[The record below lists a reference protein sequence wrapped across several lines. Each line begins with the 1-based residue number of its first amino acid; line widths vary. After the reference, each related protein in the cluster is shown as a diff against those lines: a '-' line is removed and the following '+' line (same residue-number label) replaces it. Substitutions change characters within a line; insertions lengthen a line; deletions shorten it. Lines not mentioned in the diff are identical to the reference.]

1 MEVTRTFWHL
11 PRHVLTLGSGVQVK
25 GESDEKTGGCDRAAE
40 RLGTGRGQASTGRL
54 IGSQQL
60 RDGCRT
66 TETAAEKAVNVP

>member
-1 MEVTRTFWHL
+1 MTRTFWHL
-11 PRHVLTLGSGVQVK
+11 LRHVLTLGSGVQVK
-25 GESDEKTGGCDRAAE
+25 GESDEKTGGRDRAAE
-40 RLGTGRGQASTGRL
+40 RLGTGHL

>member
-1 MEVTRTFWHL
+1 MTRTFWHL

-25 GESDEKTGGCDRAAE
+25 GESDEKTGGRDRAAE
-40 RLGTGRGQASTGRL
+40 RLGTGRL